1 MMTLMQ
7 EEFDAARAMKIIN
20 HPVRVRIIE
29 LLASGG
35 PMSWK
40 ELSGQVGTRTGA
52 LYHHLD
58 ALEQVIT
65 KDSSKK
71 YTLTKLGESVYHYLE
86 QNPSSRNAEEI
97 GKVIRQ
103 RTLLSVVAG
112 FFIPRSLIHFI
123 TSSRSRSA
131 TSALL
136 VSVVVGGL
144 VILSENQITLF
155 SFSPSDGPVQSV
167 GTFVGSLLAISGFGY
182 AALRATGEKANP
194 MVLLASSS
202 LSFLPLADF
211 SLVVRSLGN
220 FGLSGIVADRT
231 LLTVVFAFFQAWG
244 AGIVGAGMSVASSVR
259 IEKTLLLSLV
269 LLYASMI
276 ILFVQGGRLT

>member
-1 MMTLMQ
+1 MQ
-7 EEFDAARAMKIIN
+7 EEFDTERAMKIIN

-58 ALEQVIT
+58 ALEQIIT

-71 YTLTKLGESVYHYLE
+71 YMLTKLGESVYHYLE
-86 QNPSSRNAEEI
+86 QNPSSRNAEAI

-103 RTLLSVVAG
+103 RTILSVIAG
-112 FFIPRSLIHFI
+112 FFVPRSLVHFI

-131 TSALL
+131 TSTL
-136 VSVVVGGL
+136 VISVVVGGL
-144 VILSENQITLF
+144 VILAQNQITLF
-155 SFSPSDGPVQSV
+155 SFSPSDGPVLSA
-167 GTFVGSLLAISGFGY
+167 GTFVGSLLAISAFGY
-182 AALRATGEKANP
+182 VALRAAGEKANP
-194 MVLLASSS
+194 MVLLASTS

-231 LLTVVFAFFQAWG
+231 VLTVVFAFFQAWA
-244 AGIVGAGMSVASSVR
+244 AGIVGAGMSVASGVR

-269 LLYASMI
+269 LLYVTMI
-276 ILFVQGGRLT
+276 IIFAQGGRLT